1 MIALHGVSKAYPARE
16 ASRTVRA
23 LEGITLSI
31 RSGEILGVVGQSGSG
46 KSTLLRLIN
55 HLEAPSEGTVE
66 VAGVDL
72 AQLGTRARR
81 AQRRRIG
88 MIFQDFNLLANKTV
102 FDNIALVLSLEGRR
116 RASRRDRVMEVLDYV
131 NMADRAHQHPV
142 QLSGG
147 EQQRVAIAR
156 ALATDPDVLLCD
168 EPTSALDPQHTDEV
182 VEILRQ
188 VRRDLGTTIVLVS
201 HELELVKTLCDRAA
215 ILESGQL
222 TGVTEVSAPQARE
235 TYTSYAERARTYLG
249 ANLGSEEG
257 QA

>member
-1 MIALHGVSKAYPARE
+1 M
-16 ASRTVRA
+16 RA
-23 LEGITLSI
+23 LDGITLSI
-31 RSGEILGVVGQSGSG
+31 RAEEILGIVGQSGSG

-55 HLEAPSEGTVE
+55 HLEAPSAGTVE

-72 AQLGTRARR
+72 AQLSPRDRR

-116 RASRRDRVMEVLDYV
+116 REGRRDRVMEVLDYV

-156 ALATDPDVLLCD
+156 ALVTDPDVLLCD

-215 ILESGQL
+215 ILESGRL
-222 TGVTEVSAPQARE
+222 TGVTDVSAPAARE
-235 TYTSYAERARTYLG
+235 AYASYAERARIYLG
-249 ANLGSEEG
+249 PKLEPQED

>member
-1 MIALHGVSKAYPARE
+1 MIALQGVSKAYPARRE
-16 ASRTVRA
+16 GHTICA
-23 LEGITLSI
+23 LDEITLSVQDQEVFGI
-31 RSGEILGVVGQSGSG
+31 VGQSGSG

-55 HLEAPSEGTVE
+55 HLEAPTEGTVE
-66 VAGVDL
+66 VTGVDL
-72 AQLGTRARR
+72 AQLSLRARR

-116 RASRRDRVMEVLDYV
+116 RRSQRNRVMEVLDYV
-131 NMADRAHQHPV
+131 NMADRAQQHPV

-156 ALATDPDVLLCD
+156 ALVTDPAVLLCD
-168 EPTSALDPQHTDEV
+168 EPTSALDPQHTDDV

-188 VRRDLGTTIVLVS
+188 VRRDLGTTIMLVS

-222 TGVTEVSAPQARE
+222 AGITEVSAPEARE
-235 TYTSYAERARTYLG
+235 TYASYAERARTYLG
-249 ANLGSEEG
+249 PKEE

>member
-1 MIALHGVSKAYPARE
+1 MIALHGVSKAYPARDE
-16 ASRTVRA
+16 SRTVRA
-23 LEGITLSI
+23 LHEITLSI
-31 RSGEILGVVGQSGSG
+31 QAQEIFGIVGQSGSG

-72 AQLGTRARR
+72 AQLGPRARR

-116 RASRRDRVMEVLDYV
+116 RAGRRERVMEVLDYV
-131 NMADRAHQHPV
+131 NMADRAQQHPV

-156 ALATDPDVLLCD
+156 ALVTGPDVLLCD

-182 VEILRQ
+182 VEILSQ
-188 VRRDLGTTIVLVS
+188 VRRGLGATVVLVS

-215 ILESGQL
+215 ILDSGRL
-222 TGVTEVSAPQARE
+222 TGVTEVSAPEARE
-235 TYTSYAERARTYLG
+235 AYASYAERARTYLG
-249 ANLGSEEG
+249 PKEG